1 MFSSDLDTVRYPLVT
16 RRWGIVLG
24 CVILVS
30 VAAALVSA
38 RTIPFTFAV
47 TAALFVASAVLRS
60 KWQLLVPQFENVTFY
75 LTVFVLY
82 ASLSAIWAMEPAL
95 ALYKTALAILIMLGT
110 MIVSQLTVSE
120 TLPNLL
126 HMREGLWTG
135 LLVAL
140 LYFLAEII
148 TDQGIKIWIYN
159 TLAVSPSDLR
169 PASFFKW
176 ADDRLVSIH
185 RDDLARNVAPI
196 TPFLWP
202 AVLAMQGTL
211 VRPASRYGTVVLV
224 ALAGVVVML
233 SPHETS
239 KLAFVAGL
247 VVFGCA
253 RAWPLFSGRL
263 VTVGWVGACLIVLP
277 AALLAYRLDLQN
289 APWLQ
294 NSAQARIEIWNT
306 TAEKALQSPLL
317 GVGAHSTYAQAQ
329 ELGPPVKRGWKYR
342 NRHSLSTH
350 AHSVYLQTWYEL
362 GLVGATLLTLFG
374 LAILSAIRA
383 LSGAIRPYAYATFAS
398 AATLAASSYGMWQIW
413 YMALFGFSAVL
424 FSLGRNTSTAR
435 DA

>member
-110 MIVSQLTVSE
+110 MIVSQLIVSE
-120 TLPNLL
+120 TLPDLL
-126 HMREGLWTG
+126 HMREGLWIG

-148 TDQGIKIWIYN
+148 TDQGIKVWIYN
-159 TLAVSPSDLR
+159 TLAISPSDLR
-169 PASFFKW
+169 PARYFRW
-176 ADDRLVSIH
+176 ADGQLVSIH

-211 VRPASRYGTVVLV
+211 VRPASTYGAVVLI
-224 ALAGVVVML
+224 ALASVVVML

-263 VTVGWVGACLIVLP
+263 VTVGWVGACLLILP
-277 AALLAYRLDLQN
+277 AALIAYRLDLQD
-289 APWLQ
+289 ASWLQ
-294 NSAQARIEIWNT
+294 QSARHRIEIWNT
-306 TAEKALQSPLL
+306 TAEKTLQAPFF
-317 GVGAHSTYAQAQ
+317 GVGAHSTYVQAQ
-329 ELGPPVKRGWKYR
+329 ERGPPAKGGWE
-342 NRHSLSTH
+342 NRLRDSLSSH